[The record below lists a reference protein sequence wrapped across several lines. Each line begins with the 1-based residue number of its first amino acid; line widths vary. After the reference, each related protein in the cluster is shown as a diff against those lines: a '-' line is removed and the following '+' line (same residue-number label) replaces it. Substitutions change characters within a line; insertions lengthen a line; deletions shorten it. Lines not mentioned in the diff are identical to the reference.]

1 MQRLGGTI
9 TLATAPLLLS
19 YPESGQSANEVTAR
33 RRLTYQMMGAS
44 EVVLGL
50 LTLSQ
55 YLTGGSGLSDR
66 NLLIA
71 TGTMAGFASMRAY
84 FLYMKPAWMK
94 PESTIKKAQ

>member
-1 MQRLGGTI
+1 MQWLGGTI

-71 TGTMAGFASMRAY
+71 TGTMGRIRQYEGVFLVHEASMDG
-84 FLYMKPAWMK
+84 
-94 PESTIKKAQ
+94 T